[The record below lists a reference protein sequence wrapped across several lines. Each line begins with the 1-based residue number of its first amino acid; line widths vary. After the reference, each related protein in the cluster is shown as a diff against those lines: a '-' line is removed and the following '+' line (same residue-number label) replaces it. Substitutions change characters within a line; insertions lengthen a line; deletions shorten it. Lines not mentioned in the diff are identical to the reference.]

1 MTSKSYDHED
11 FGRLVGEEESMSLE
25 QMREP
30 AEPDAYEQSILSKRM
45 SRKRKA
51 PADEEVHYITYFSFC
66 SLFIYY
72 FQIFFFNIYNLIFI
86 NNKII

>member
-11 FGRLVGEEESMSLE
+11 FGRLVGEEENMSLE

-51 PADEEVHYITYFSFC
+51 PADEEVHYI
-66 SLFIYY
+66 
-72 FQIFFFNIYNLIFI
+72 FFFFVVSIIF
-86 NNKII
+86 NFFII

>member
-11 FGRLVGEEESMSLE
+11 FGRLVGEEENMSLE

-51 PADEEVHYITYFSFC
+51 PADEEVHYIFFFC
-66 SLFIYY
+66 CFYY
-72 FQIFFFNIYNLIFI
+72 FQFFYNLIFI
-86 NNKII
+86 IL

>member
-11 FGRLVGEEESMSLE
+11 FGRLVGEEENMSLE

-51 PADEEVHYITYFSFC
+51 PADEEVHYI
-66 SLFIYY
+66 
-72 FQIFFFNIYNLIFI
+72 FFFLLFLLFSIFL
-86 NNKII
+86 